1 MARVGYL
8 DGSSWAYAE
17 WIVAA
22 VRAINPRHPPIRKYL
37 RGFLMTLEFLAASKP
52 RDVNMQYG
60 RLAIVQRGE
69 AALDRWCEIIWLGDA
84 LAMRAECLG
93 DCREIP
99 PFALTA
105 RGQPRLK
112 LIGLG
117 GNALGVHALHG
128 RLHRLPAAIVNDD
141 RQDWNPVPLRHRV
154 DAVG

>member
-1 MARVGYL
+1 MAL
-8 DGSSWAYAE
+8 
-17 WIVAA
+17 
-22 VRAINPRHPPIRKYL
+22 K
-37 RGFLMTLEFLAASKP
+37 FLGASKP

-60 RLAIVQRGE
+60 RLAVVQRGE
-69 AALDRWCEIIWLGDA
+69 ATLDRWCKIIRLGDA

-105 RGQPRLK
+105 RGQSRLK

-117 GNALGVHALHG
+117 GNAPRVHALHG
-128 RLHRLPAAIVNDD
+128 RFHRLPAAIVNYD
-141 RQDWNPVPLRHRV
+141 RQDWNPVLLGHRV